1 MPHALISGYLA
12 KNESNGPRCCS
23 ILSSDQVPLIQDVLD
38 YLVWHHFGDD
48 LSERSCDLV
57 NMYKKYFMTK
67 IHPDNLAKLV
77 EQFNWRPMVNMKR
90 DENVL
95 QLGDSHTLK
104 VPAFN
109 KSGQKLVR

>member
-1 MPHALISGYLA
+1 M
-12 KNESNGPRCCS
+12 
-23 ILSSDQVPLIQDVLD
+23 D
-38 YLVWHHFGDD
+38 YLLWHHFGDFTD
-48 LSERSCDLV
+48 ERAHDLV

-77 EQFNWRPMVNMKR
+77 EQFNWRPMVNRKR